1 MKIITLAEEFYNS
14 HTNCS
19 EILQKKDR
27 PYACLEVDIDGVRFA
42 IPFRHHIHHTYAYMT
57 IDDAGLDFTKSVI
70 IDEEEYKLSAL
81 AIIDSAEFAIV
92 KRDEQKIKYE
102 FRKFL
107 NQYRKALKRQ
117 DVPRNARLVQYS
129 ALQYFDDKLL

>member
-1 MKIITLAEEFYNS
+1 MKIITLA
-14 HTNCS
+14 
-19 EILQKKDR
+19 
-27 PYACLEVDIDGVRFA
+27 
-42 IPFRHHIHHTYAYMT
+42 
-57 IDDAGLDFTKSVI
+57 
-70 IDEEEYKLSAL
+70 EEYKLSAL

>member
-1 MKIITLAEEFYNS
+1 
-14 HTNCS
+14 
-19 EILQKKDR
+19 
-27 PYACLEVDIDGVRFA
+27 
-42 IPFRHHIHHTYAYMT
+42 MT

>member
-1 MKIITLAEEFYNS
+1 MKIITLSEEFYNA
-14 HTNCS
+14 HMNCN

-27 PYACLEVDIDGVRFA
+27 PYACLEVTVEGIRFA
-42 IPFRHHIHHTYAYMT
+42 IPFRHHIHHTYSYLT
-57 IDDAGLDFTKSVI
+57 IGDAGLDFSKSVI
-70 IDEEEYKLSAL
+70 IDEEEYDASSL
-81 AIIDSAEFAIV
+81 AIIDSAEFAII

-107 NQYRKALKRQ
+107 NQYRKALRRQ

-129 ALQYFDDKLL
+129 ALQYFEDRLL